1 MVNDIGQGRRM
12 IVIPFEK
19 AFVRQRRKKLKE
31 LLRKVR
37 IGGSRK
43 VLSLRRHQL
52 LLLHCVKECPTA
64 VNTVII
70 IFCDTIARLACHI
83 IHKKRTWPFC
93 SSSSLRYIRGFVLN
107 SSAWQRAINNQSPTA
122 QCHFYGPCHKSQSFA
137 VVELPQITDSPWSHY
152 TPVQGRLIIN
162 LSFAL

>member
-1 MVNDIGQGRRM
+1 MVNDIGRGRRM

-19 AFVRQRRKKLKE
+19 AFCQTEEKE
-31 LLRKVR
+31 AKRAFTESPNW
-37 IGGSRK
+37 GSRK

-64 VNTVII
+64 VNTMII

-162 LSFAL
+162 MSFAL